1 MEVSSTEVQNN
12 FGKYLLL
19 AAQEDVIVTR
29 NGRAIAKLTAVE
41 ERSRAGI
48 VAERGVPYDLIGN
61 YGGRKASFEEFL
73 SLRKGKG
80 DERFEYIDGE
90 IYNLASPK
98 TDHQV
103 ALMELAV
110 MFHRWSEGRPCRPFV
125 APYDI
130 ELRRSERQ
138 DQANV
143 VQPDLMMI
151 CDLEEHLS
159 DDGYYKGVPSLLVE
173 ILSESTRGKDM
184 IRKCDLYMKCG
195 VREYWI
201 VNPFAKE
208 VTVFR
213 FADEEIA
220 DNATYRLGESARSF
234 IFEGLIAEV
243 SRLFR

>member
-12 FGKYLLL
+12 FGKYLAI

-29 NGRAIAKLTAVE
+29 NGRPIARLTALEGTAKAAV
-41 ERSRAGI
+41 
-48 VAERGVPYDLIGN
+48 VAERGAPYEVAGN

-73 SLRKGKG
+73 TLTKDN
-80 DERFEYIDGE
+80 DEERYEYIDGE

-110 MFHRWSEGRPCRPFV
+110 MFYHWSEGKKCRPFV

-130 ELRRSERQ
+130 ELRRFERK
-138 DQANV
+138 DQLNV
-143 VQPDLMMI
+143 VQPDLMII
-151 CDLEEHLS
+151 CDLDEHLA
-159 DDGYYKGVPSLLVE
+159 DDGYYKGVPTLVAE

-184 IRKCDLYMKCG
+184 IRKCDLYMKSG

-208 VTVFR
+208 VAVYR
-213 FADEEIA
+213 FADGEIQ
-220 DNATYRLGESARSF
+220 DTATYRLGEIARSF
-234 IFEGLIAEV
+234 AFDRLTADV